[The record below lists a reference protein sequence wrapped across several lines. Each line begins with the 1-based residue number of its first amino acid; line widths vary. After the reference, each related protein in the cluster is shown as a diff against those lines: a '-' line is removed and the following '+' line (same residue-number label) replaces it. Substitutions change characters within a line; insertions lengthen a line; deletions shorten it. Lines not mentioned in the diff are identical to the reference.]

1 MIRFPGNASLPYK
14 LSKPIAALAAAAAL
28 AACQSGGGGPSGGA
42 VKDAQ
47 QLTTESEAYAG
58 RDVTELVSDAAAM
71 RVAADLYAADCAS
84 CHGPKGTG
92 GRSVMNL
99 VDGRFNYGSTAEAI
113 RATIAQGRKSV
124 MPPMANQA
132 NLGEVDLGQLVAY
145 VRALPTKAPG
155 AAPTTYEKR
164 GRELFVKHCAVC
176 HGDDAK
182 GNTEKGAPDL
192 TDHYWLNGDSMMNVR
207 LTITSGDKTE
217 CPAHA
222 DKLTPAQIDLL
233 TAYVLKLHRP
243 AD

>member
-1 MIRFPGNASLPYK
+1 MIRFSGSASLSYK
-14 LSKPIAALAAAAAL
+14 LAKHLAAFGATAAL
-28 AACQSGGGGPSGGA
+28 AACQSGGNSGPA

-47 QLTTESEAYAG
+47 QLKSESEAFQG
-58 RDVTELVSDAAAM
+58 RAATELVSDAGAM
-71 RVAADLYAADCAS
+71 RVAGDLFAADCAS

-92 GRSVMNL
+92 GRGVMDL
-99 VDGRFNYGSTAEAI
+99 VNGRFNYGSTAEAI
-113 RATIAQGRKSV
+113 HTTIGQGRKGV
-124 MPPMANQA
+124 MPPMANQG

-145 VRALPTKAPG
+145 VRSLPTKKPG
-155 AAPTTYEKR
+155 EAPTTYEKR

-176 HGDDAK
+176 HGNDAK
-182 GNTEKGAPDL
+182 GDAEKGAPDL

-207 LTITSGDKTE
+207 LTITSGEKSE

-222 DKLTPAQIDLL
+222 DRLTPAQINLL